1 MIGHLYKHEIL
12 ICLQISLLIFT
23 SLFSLPLSS
32 FFTSPP
38 YHNLSVFLLLLS
50 GSFLPSLP
58 FLHRRFPVS
67 DIPTDSDE
75 VLADWLIKL
84 YQEKVICLFD
94 SMKQDKC
101 AIGG

>member
-1 MIGHLYKHEIL
+1 MIGPLYKHEIL

-23 SLFSLPLSS
+23 SLSSLPLPS
-32 FFTSPP
+32 FFTSSPC
-38 YHNLSVFLLLLS
+38 HNVLFLLS
-50 GSFLPSLP
+50 GSFLSSLP

-67 DIPTDSDE
+67 DISTDSDE

-101 AIGG
+101 AYGG